1 MSQQV
6 NFKLYAETEN
16 NNYALI
22 EVALSADE
30 AFSKGIDYNNATHQ
44 PVTIV
49 RVNHP
54 MKVEYPKFFI
64 VNGIKYRLPDT
75 VNAQFQKIMDDGE

>member
-6 NFKLYAETEN
+6 NFKLFAETEK

-30 AFSKGIDYNNATHQ
+30 AFSEAINYNKATDQ

-49 RVNHP
+49 RTNHP
-54 MKVEYPKFFI
+54 MKIDYAKFFI

-75 VNAQFQKIMDDGE
+75 VNAQFQEIMDDGE

>member
-1 MSQQV
+1 MTQQV
-6 NFKLYAETEN
+6 NFKLFAETEK

-30 AFSKGIDYNNATHQ
+30 AFSKGLAYNNATKQ

-54 MKVEYPKFFI
+54 MNVEYAKFFI

-75 VNAQFQKIMDDGE
+75 VNAQFQEIMDDGE